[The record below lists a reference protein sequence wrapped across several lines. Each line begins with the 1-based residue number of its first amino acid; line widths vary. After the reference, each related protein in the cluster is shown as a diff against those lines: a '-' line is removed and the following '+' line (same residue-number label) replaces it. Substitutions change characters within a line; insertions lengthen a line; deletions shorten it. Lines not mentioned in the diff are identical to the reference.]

1 MCLDATTKRD
11 RETKLQ
17 CRGQVG
23 GLVRLES
30 SKQQE
35 EEEHF
40 KANPAKY
47 DMHLKKARK
56 RSQKLSKYMKE
67 DPIVRERQRYIENDY
82 WTEIDVSAWA

>member
-11 RETKLQ
+11 RERKLQ

-35 EEEHF
+35 EEEQF
-40 KANPAKY
+40 QSKPSKVRYALEKGSEAQSEAEQIYEKESN
-47 DMHLKKARK
+47 
-56 RSQKLSKYMKE
+56 RS
-67 DPIVRERQRYIENDY
+67 
-82 WTEIDVSAWA
+82 